1 MYFSPSLD
9 RLYAPYV
16 AGWWFGMMV
25 CLQWWAGVASSAEAV
40 APPPKQQHLRLV
52 ADRGQLIEH
61 P

>member
-16 AGWWFGMMV
+16 AGWYLGMMV
-25 CLQWWAGVASSAEAV
+25 CLAWWAGLAGSAE
-40 APPPKQQHLRLV
+40 PPRRQHLRLV
-52 ADRGQLIEH
+52 ADRGRLV

>member
-1 MYFSPSLD
+1 MYYSPSLD

-25 CLQWWAGVASSAEAV
+25 CLHWWAGLSATAEV
-40 APPPKQQHLRLV
+40 APVPKQHLRLV
-52 ADRGQLIEH
+52 TDRGRLVEH